1 MTDIKTPEERSKNM
15 SKIRSKGT
23 VPEEYI
29 RKKLFKHGYRYY
41 KNVKTVQGH
50 PDAWLS
56 KYNTALFVHGCF
68 WHRHKDCQ
76 YTYMPKSR
84 IDFWTEKFN
93 KNIIRDETV
102 CRQFDQQGIRIL
114 IIWECTIKKMMKS
127 EDTEKKIIAE
137 IEEFLASDA
146 GRKEL

>member
-1 MTDIKTPEERSKNM
+1 
-15 SKIRSKGT
+15 
-23 VPEEYI
+23 
-29 RKKLFKHGYRYY
+29 
-41 KNVKTVQGH
+41 
-50 PDAWLS
+50 
-56 KYNTALFVHGCF
+56 
-68 WHRHKDCQ
+68 
-76 YTYMPKSR
+76 MPKSR

-102 CRQFDQQGIRIL
+102 CRQLEQQGIRIL